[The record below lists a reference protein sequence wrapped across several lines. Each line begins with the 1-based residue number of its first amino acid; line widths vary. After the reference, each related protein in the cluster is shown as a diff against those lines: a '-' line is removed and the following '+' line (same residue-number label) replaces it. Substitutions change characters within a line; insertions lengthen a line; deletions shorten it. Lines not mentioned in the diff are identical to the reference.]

1 MVHGWRSSRLSKVFG
16 SPLPPGE
23 GLYRDFDRMDFNMSF
38 PPAQRRQLKIG
49 VTFLAWLNIYQN
61 LKQAIQDV
69 IAPEMQQLRGD
80 IKALSAEIAAVRQE
94 LTLFQ
99 TVVNRQFDTIDKRFD
114 AVDKRFDAVDKRFD
128 ALKDDIDKRFD
139 AAGDAVHTRFEAMD
153 RRLDGIDKR
162 IDGLAAD
169 WRVSLD
175 VHERLAAIEARLE
188 KR

>member
-1 MVHGWRSSRLSKVFG
+1 MT
-16 SPLPPGE
+16 
-23 GLYRDFDRMDFNMSF
+23 F
-38 PPAQRRQLKIG
+38 PPAQGRQLKIG

-80 IKALSAEIAAVRQE
+80 IKALSAETAAVRQE

>member
-1 MVHGWRSSRLSKVFG
+1 MT
-16 SPLPPGE
+16 
-23 GLYRDFDRMDFNMSF
+23 F
-38 PPAQRRQLKIG
+38 PPAQGRQLKIG

-80 IKALSAEIAAVRQE
+80 IKALSAEIAGVRQE

-99 TVVNRQFDTIDKRFD
+99 TVVNRQFDAIDKRFD

>member
-1 MVHGWRSSRLSKVFG
+1 MT
-16 SPLPPGE
+16 
-23 GLYRDFDRMDFNMSF
+23 F
-38 PPAQRRQLKIG
+38 PPAQGRQLKIG

-80 IKALSAEIAAVRQE
+80 IKALSAETAAVRQE

-99 TVVNRQFDTIDKRFD
+99 TVVNRQFDAIDKRFDALKDDIDKRFD

-128 ALKDDIDKRFD
+128 A
-139 AAGDAVHTRFEAMD
+139 AGGAVHTRFEAVD

-169 WRVSLD
+169 
-175 VHERLAAIEARLE
+175 
-188 KR
+188 

>member
-1 MVHGWRSSRLSKVFG
+1 MT
-16 SPLPPGE
+16 
-23 GLYRDFDRMDFNMSF
+23 F
-38 PPAQRRQLKIG
+38 PPAQGRQLKIG

-80 IKALSAEIAAVRQE
+80 IKALSAETAAVRQE

-99 TVVNRQFDTIDKRFD
+99 TVVNRQFDAI
-114 AVDKRFDAVDKRFD
+114 DKRFD
-128 ALKDDIDKRFD
+128 ALKDDIDKRFDTVDKRFD
-139 AAGDAVHTRFEAMD
+139 AAGDAVHTRFEAVD

>member
-1 MVHGWRSSRLSKVFG
+1 MT
-16 SPLPPGE
+16 
-23 GLYRDFDRMDFNMSF
+23 F
-38 PPAQRRQLKIG
+38 PPAQGRQLKIG

-80 IKALSAEIAAVRQE
+80 IKALSAETAAVRQE

-99 TVVNRQFDTIDKRFD
+99 TVVNRQFDAIDKRFDALKDDIDKRFD

-128 ALKDDIDKRFD
+128 A
-139 AAGDAVHTRFEAMD
+139 AGGAVHTRFEAVD